1 MFKVGQKVWCEKH
14 GEGVVD
20 NEAYVDTYPI
30 KVEFVSGECACY
42 TEDGKLYKDDN
53 KPRLSVIEGD
63 VMFKVGQKVRCDMF
77 GEGVVSEVGDENQA
91 YPVVVKFIRDVWDC
105 YTDDGRWFEDDDEP
119 SLSVIEE

>member
-42 TEDGKLYKDDN
+42 TEDGKLFKDDN

-63 VMFKVGQKVRCDMF
+63 VMLKVGQKVVCKTH
-77 GEGVVSEVGDENQA
+77 GEGVVTGIDEDGT
-91 YPVVVKFIRDVWDC
+91 YPVDVEFIGGKLGC
-105 YTDDGRWFEDDDEP
+105 YTGDGKLYEDDDEP